1 MEFPDWLVKWLAN
14 VVLSSAIAAAVVGM
28 IGWLYHKKEF
38 RELRKEIRDMK
49 QQPTIN
55 VTQQQLT
62 VQGTSPNEDGNAVMS
77 NTITRIESMPQA
89 EYDKLRKEG
98 KARDGSIYLTN

>member
-14 VVLSSAIAAAVVGM
+14 VALSSAIVAAVVGV

-38 RELRKEIRDMK
+38 RELRKEIREMK

-62 VQGTSPNEDGNAVMS
+62 QGTSPNEDGNAVMS
-77 NTITRIESMPQA
+77 STITRIESMPQA

-98 KARDGSIYLTN
+98 KARDGVIYLTK